1 MLRSE
6 NGAASV
12 LSLVVT
18 AIAFISLA
26 GLMNVRIQWRIR
38 VREQFRLDRC
48 VENKALLLEKI
59 QNRIQTSNLRMF
71 AERAAALAA
80 AIPSAGQSLKAVR
93 PVLEIERVW
102 QEAQIARWRIEQT
115 KWIVKMGCDGKSERP
130 HPALR
135 YFTSPPYAQT
145 LQTVERQRVEAG
157 AFGTETL
164 LVEQQRDVH
173 VVAGKSL
180 DLSVLA
186 LPVQRSICMAGRACT
201 CVSQAFTCG
210 YSFTGAPRYAL

>member
-115 KWIVKMGCDGKSERP
+115 KWIVKMGCDGKSDHFLPLPPLKWTRP
-130 HPALR
+130 PDDTMGPSALR
-135 YFTSPPYAQT
+135 WSGEKNEKLVIRLWRLPN
-145 LQTVERQRVEAG
+145 LSG
-157 AFGTETL
+157 AE
-164 LVEQQRDVH
+164 VH
-173 VVAGKSL
+173 EEKKWKANWYVSVA
-180 DLSVLA
+180 
-186 LPVQRSICMAGRACT
+186 P
-201 CVSQAFTCG
+201 
-210 YSFTGAPRYAL
+210 